1 MFIKTMLQLRA
12 PAGPHAR
19 LSTLIFHRVLPA
31 PDPLFPSE
39 VDAKR
44 FDAMCHW
51 VKQWFNV
58 LPLPE
63 AAQRLK
69 AGDLPARAMAITFDD
84 GYADN
89 RTHAAPIL
97 QKHGLSATFFV
108 ATGFLDGGRMW
119 NDTLIE
125 AVRACTLP
133 ALPLS
138 GLHPTLAALPLG
150 RLQERQN
157 AIASLIQY
165 AKYLPVQERQHFV
178 DAVATRAEVHAPTD
192 LMMRSDQV
200 RELRSMGM
208 QVGAHTVSHPILR
221 TLTRAH
227 ARQEVETSKQVL
239 QRLLGEPV
247 ELFAYPNGK
256 PGEDYSLES
265 VEVVREAGFS
275 TAVST
280 HWGVSSRSTD
290 PLQLRRFTP
299 WDVSRWRFAMR
310 LWANA
315 RQDPH
320 R

>member
-1 MFIKTMLQLRA
+1 MFIKTLLQLRA
-12 PAGPHAR
+12 PAGPRGR

-39 VDAKR
+39 VDARR
-44 FDAMCHW
+44 FDAMCQW

-63 AAQRLK
+63 AAKRLK

-125 AVRACTLP
+125 AVRACKLP

-150 RLQERQN
+150 HLQERRN
-157 AIASLIQY
+157 AIALLIQH
-165 AKYLPVQERQHFV
+165 AKYLPVQDRQQFV
-178 DAVATRAEVHAPTD
+178 NAVATRAEVSAPTD

-200 RELRSMGM
+200 RDLRIMGM

-221 TLTRAH
+221 TLTRTQ

-247 ELFAYPNGK
+247 DLFAYPNGK
-256 PGEDYSLES
+256 PGEDYSPES

-280 HWGVSSRSTD
+280 QWGVSSRSTD

-299 WDVSRWRFAMR
+299 WDASRFRFAMR

-315 RQDPH
+315 GRDVPQ
-320 R
+320 